1 MNLNLYASMPR
12 ARQEAVLKKICEDNA
27 FIPQFEQ
34 RFLTMALFSVR
45 KSRKQNTDVFAYRP
59 TKDQHMAVGY
69 RIQYV
74 KGKYVAEPWCFVV
87 PDAMKSI
94 GEEINVRPDK
104 ALYFGSIVPDSLIEQ
119 HGTLAY
125 SLMLGN
131 LNLLKQN
138 AFRIVSY

>member
-1 MNLNLYASMPR
+1 MNLSLYPSLPK

-34 RFLTMALFSVR
+34 RFMTMALFSVR
-45 KSRKQNTDVFAYRP
+45 KQLNQNTDIFSYRP
-59 TKDQHMAVGY
+59 LDGQHMAVGY
-69 RIQYV
+69 RVQYI

-87 PDAMKSI
+87 PDAMKSVGI
-94 GEEINVRPDK
+94 EINSRPDK
-104 ALYFGSIVPDSLIEQ
+104 AIYFGSIVPESLIEQ

-138 AFRIVSY
+138 AFRLVSY

>member
-1 MNLNLYASMPR
+1 MNLALFPSLPR
-12 ARQEAVLKKICEDNA
+12 ARQEAVLKRICEDNA

-34 RFLTMALFSVR
+34 RFLTMAMFSVR
-45 KSRKQNTDVFAYRP
+45 KSLNRNTDIFSYSPP
-59 TKDQHMAVGY
+59 TRQHIAVGY
-69 RIQYV
+69 RVQYL

-87 PDAMKSI
+87 PDAMKSVGI
-94 GEEINVRPDK
+94 EINSRPDK
-104 ALYFGSIVPDSLIEQ
+104 AIYFGSIVPQDLIDQ

>member
-1 MNLNLYASMPR
+1 MNLSLFPSLPK

-34 RFLTMALFSVR
+34 RFLTMAMFAVR
-45 KSRKQNTDVFAYRP
+45 KGMNQNTDIFSYRP
-59 TKDQHMAVGY
+59 TQNQRVAVGY
-69 RIQYV
+69 RIQFV

-87 PDAMKSI
+87 PDAMKSV
-94 GEEINVRPDK
+94 GVEINSLPDK
-104 ALYFGSIVPDSLIEQ
+104 AIYFGSIVPDSLIEQ

-138 AFRIVSY
+138 AFRLVSY

>member
-1 MNLNLYASMPR
+1 MNLNLFSSMPK

-34 RFLTMALFSVR
+34 RFLTMALFTVR
-45 KSRKQNTDVFAYRP
+45 KSRNQNTDVFSCRP
-59 TKDQHMAVGY
+59 TKGQHMAVGY

-87 PDAMKSI
+87 PDAMKSS
-94 GEEINVRPDK
+94 GEEINVRPENSI
-104 ALYFGSIVPDSLIEQ
+104 YFGSIVPDSLLEQ

-138 AFRIVSY
+138 AFRLVSY

>member
-1 MNLNLYASMPR
+1 MNLNLFSSMPK

-27 FIPQFEQ
+27 FMPQFEQ
-34 RFLTMALFSVR
+34 RFLTMALFAVR
-45 KSRKQNTDVFAYRP
+45 KSRNQNADVFSCRP
-59 TKDQHMAVGY
+59 TKGQHMAVGY
-69 RIQYV
+69 RVQYV
-74 KGKYVAEPWCFVV
+74 RGKYVAEPWCFVV

-94 GEEINVRPDK
+94 GEEINTRPDNSI
-104 ALYFGSIVPDSLIEQ
+104 YFGSIVPDSLIAQ

-138 AFRIVSY
+138 AFRLVSY